1 MNIMRTLSVLLLVA
15 LSPLA
20 QAQYYD
26 KETGLNYNVSRNYN
40 SATGRYLESDPI
52 GLKGGVN
59 TYTYVK
65 GNPLS
70 KTDPLGLYECVYSIT
85 THTMSC
91 SPDDPSHP
99 SMDSNHYV
107 SGNNNGTAPSGAG
120 CQNNPECTNQSDIGP
135 APTGGYTVG
144 DQHANSSRRD
154 LNPDPTTDMHGRSSM
169 QTHGCSN
176 PDNCSEGCVAATD
189 NATRDEFNRLMDLE
203 NNNRMSIAP

>member
-70 KTDPLGLYECVYSIT
+70 
-85 THTMSC
+85 
-91 SPDDPSHP
+91 
-99 SMDSNHYV
+99 
-107 SGNNNGTAPSGAG
+107 
-120 CQNNPECTNQSDIGP
+120 
-135 APTGGYTVG
+135 TG
-144 DQHANSSRRD
+144 
-154 LNPDPTTDMHGRSSM
+154 
-169 QTHGCSN
+169 
-176 PDNCSEGCVAATD
+176 
-189 NATRDEFNRLMDLE
+189 
-203 NNNRMSIAP
+203 